1 MPTYETMTRF
11 DNDLRR
17 LTPEQRRRFRRAV
30 SAFVHDLRDADG
42 RFRAGLR
49 VKQVS
54 GFPGIYELTWSAGT
68 GPAGRAT
75 WQYGTSCR
83 PGTPH
88 VIWRRIGTHDILTGP

>member
-1 MPTYETMTRF
+1 MPTYETMNRF
-11 DNDLRR
+11 NHDLRR
-17 LTPEQRRRFRRAV
+17 LTPEQRP
-30 SAFVHDLRDADG
+30 SPPAFVHDLRDADG
-42 RFRAGLR
+42 HFRAGLR

-75 WQYGTSCR
+75 WQYGPAYR